1 MKLLGFL
8 KAWKLLYEAFPLSMN
23 IYPSFRIGEHP
34 LTLKKIQLFYISYPN
49 KSMLLRDK
57 ERNLGI
63 YLLLQEF
70 DTV

>member
-1 MKLLGFL
+1 
-8 KAWKLLYEAFPLSMN
+8 MN

-34 LTLKKIQLFYISYPN
+34 FTLKKIQLFYISYPN
-49 KSMLLRDK
+49 KNMFLRDK

-63 YLLLQEF
+63 YLLLQKF